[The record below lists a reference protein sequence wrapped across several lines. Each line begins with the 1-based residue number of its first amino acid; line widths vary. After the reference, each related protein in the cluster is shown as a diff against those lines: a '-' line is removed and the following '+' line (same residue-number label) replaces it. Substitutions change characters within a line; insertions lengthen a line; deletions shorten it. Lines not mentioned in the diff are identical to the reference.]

1 MTTKLPATY
10 YLPLWEQ
17 AAEQEIGIR
26 ITCPNA
32 DHQRLLV
39 NALYECRKQVGG
51 FEDLMI
57 FQPAPVGTL
66 YIAKKT
72 TEVPE

>member
-17 AAEQEIGIR
+17 AQEQEIGIR

-39 NALYECRKQVGG
+39 NALYACRQETGG
-51 FEDLMI
+51 FEELML
-57 FQPAPVGTL
+57 FQPHPVGTIF
-66 YIAKKT
+66 IAKKT
-72 TEVPE
+72 CELPD